1 MKLAIFGVTGGVGR
15 EVLAQALGAH
25 HEVRALAR
33 NPSKLGPEIP
43 SLSMRA
49 GDVRDAAAVA
59 DVIAGTDAV
68 ICALGAKPSDPTDTC
83 SLGTTNIIAGMK
95 LHNVKR
101 LAVVTGC
108 MVGHPPELM
117 QGWVYKL
124 IRLLEI
130 GPMKRMM
137 MDRRAQEA
145 VVKSSDLDWTIVRP
159 PRLLDGPKT
168 GVYQIGADLVI
179 GTKAGIRRADVAE
192 ILLKSVT
199 TNQFVRQGVA
209 VNSGV

>member
-33 NPSKLGPEIP
+33 DPSKLGPEIS
-43 SLSMRA
+43 SLVVKA

-59 DVIAGTDAV
+59 EVIADTDAV
-68 ICALGAKPSDPTDTC
+68 ICALGAKPSDATDTC
-83 SLGTTNIIAGMK
+83 SVGTANIIAGMK
-95 LHNVKR
+95 QHNVKR

-124 IRLLEI
+124 IRLLQI
-130 GPMKRMM
+130 GPLKRMM
-137 MDRRAQEA
+137 IDRRAQEA
-145 VVKSSDLDWTIVRP
+145 VVIGSDLDWTIVRP

-168 GVYQIGADLVI
+168 GNYQAATDLVI
-179 GTKAGIRRADVAE
+179 GTKAGIRRADVADF
-192 ILLKSVT
+192 LLKAVT
-199 TNQFVRQGVA
+199 TSQFARQGVA
-209 VNSGV
+209 VNSRD